1 MLHTAAQFDCHPE
14 RILRTMLRT
23 LFTTL
28 VLTGLPLASH
38 ADTLDQFTLNGTNL
52 SVSFQLSATPTVS
65 TSYSDLGFEV
75 ATVAVTAN
83 GKKLTARPAQFNLAS
98 VGGGFALRDDDDL
111 LELKDTSGTLQSLAY
126 SGPQFFTGSVSN
138 PTFLLGNYTLLPL
151 YCPGSD
157 PDRPSSTLCPN
168 VTYNLN
174 IAQVSSIT
182 PEPGS
187 LVLLAT
193 GLLGVA
199 GTVQHRR
206 WRQGR

>member
-1 MLHTAAQFDCHPE
+1 
-14 RILRTMLRT
+14 MLRT
-23 LFTTL
+23 LLSTL
-28 VLTGLPLASH
+28 ALAALPLASH
-38 ADTLDQFTLNGTNL
+38 ADTLDQLTLTGANL

-98 VGGGFALRDDDDL
+98 VGGGFALRDDADL
-111 LELKDTSGTLQSLAY
+111 LEVKDSTGTLQSLAY
-126 SGPQFFTGSVSN
+126 SGPQFFTGSVAK
-138 PTFLLGNYTLLPL
+138 PIFLPGNYTLLPL
-151 YCPGSD
+151 FCPGSD
-157 PDRPSSTLCPN
+157 PDNPGSATCPN
-168 VTYNLN
+168 VSYTLN
-174 IAQVSSIT
+174 IAQVSSVT

-199 GTVQHRR
+199 GTVQRRR
-206 WRQGR
+206 WVQGR